1 MATYDELMDAA
12 RRADAANDAPAAKRF
27 LELAREAKRGAA
39 SPAVPTPPPGDGRF
53 TTGPFTMPR
62 AGETPDPPQP
72 PAGAAPPDPERSL
85 IDQIM
90 GVATAGAQ
98 GVGQGVGNMLGAP
111 VDLINNAPRLL
122 NLLPG
127 VDGVGP
133 ITENPVGG
141 SQDMRAVV
149 TAPRDLAQL
158 AMTGE
163 VQGDYQ
169 PQNMAERFAG
179 RIGQEIGASAVPVA
193 GALGAGVGGL
203 RAVQAARAAAAN
215 PAPAATS
222 LAQWLQNKA
231 AAVGPALTRNFV
243 EPALVNPI
251 GLASRE
257 AGYAVMAGT
266 GAQAAN
272 EMATSDGEG
281 TFMSDL
287 LGSLAGTLGYGT
299 VGAVTNAGRDL
310 VSAVTGDASRMG
322 DVVGSAVADRIA
334 TNSSE
339 IGRQAAPALE
349 AGKRPNLD
357 YGPLAAQLRTPAAV
371 EQAVP
376 GYTADVGTRA
386 NDPLLR
392 TFGDDMNRRNAGAAN
407 ARISANNAAVD
418 ARVGQLAPTGNP
430 AQFGADVAK
439 GAQAQIEQAVKAAE
453 VAQAAYDQA
462 AAAVTPEMSLG
473 GRGSAIRSELAAAK
487 KAALQRVSDLFAQ
500 VDQSS
505 APVDLTGLRKR
516 FDALTANLESTSLN
530 DARRFQPSEVD
541 TVRALV
547 PDDATGPVMAPAS
560 QAGSVRSGLAE
571 TMRSPSTGPQ
581 QERITGL
588 YKQEV
593 DDFMRAVLPPEEVA
607 LLDEAR
613 NLRADAGRRFEEP
626 NAIGRTL
633 AETGR
638 GQPALNDE
646 AVPGQFKLEDRGNVT
661 DYKNLLAEV
670 SADGP
675 ARAALADQVLADASR
690 TNALRSP
697 DTLKKFLGDR
707 SIVLGDFPEVRA
719 KLEAAGVSR
728 AALDAASATAAD
740 TTKRLSPGGPS
751 PVGQYTKFDAT
762 QVRAAIGTAWKSP
775 RPAEAVRE
783 LLATAGDTPATRQAA
798 RAALWEEVK
807 GTSINSATDAG
818 APRWNARNAKDLFN
832 DPRFSAVAE
841 ELWRDNPEDL
851 AAIKEVFTALEAATP
866 GRTVAPGSSGTA
878 QALANAPD
886 PALSATSVAS
896 RLRSVNRGQLS
907 PMIALVDLG
916 STYLRRRAASGR
928 AQFIDQLT
936 TAAINNPGLA
946 ADLLEKFNPADMAAK
961 RAMITQKY
969 GARIG
974 SLVNAFANDQ
984 ENQDED
990 MLDAIGGEQ

>member
-1 MATYDELMDAA
+1 MTIEAELFDGTV
-12 RRADAANDAPAAKRF
+12 
-27 LELAREAKRGAA
+27 LEFPDGTD
-39 SPAVPTPPPGDGRF
+39 PAVIQRKVKELTMQRHGTSTPTPPPGDGRF
-53 TTGPFTMPR
+53 RTGPFTMPR

-90 GVATAGAQ
+90 SGAGRTSGIIAEGLGTGAAYAT
-98 GVGQGVGNMLGAP
+98 GAP
-111 VDLINNAPRLL
+111 SDLYNALPMVP

-127 VDGVGP
+127 DQGFRSLSEMMADP
-133 ITENPVGG
+133 NA
-141 SQDMRAVV
+141 SQFERALSMVMQMS
-149 TAPRDLAQL
+149 P
-158 AMTGE
+158 
-163 VQGDYQ
+163 
-169 PQNMAERFAG
+169 FAG
-179 RIGQEIGASAVPVA
+179 RLMSKQEQTPNGPRPAFGGAATADNAGGLVKGAVSAIGMEYPDLTPQTTPERYLSRISQEIGASAVPLGFMGRGSRA
-193 GALGAGVGGL
+193 MALNPAGV
-203 RAVQAARAAAAN
+203 
-215 PAPAATS
+215 
-222 LAQWLQNKA
+222 
-231 AAVGPALTRNFV
+231 
-243 EPALVNPI
+243 I
-251 GLASRE
+251 GRE
-257 AGYAVMAGT
+257 TGYAVAAGA
-266 GAQAAN
+266 GAQMAN
-272 EMATSDGEG
+272 EMATPDGEG

-287 LGSLAGTLGYGT
+287 LGSLAGAVSYGT
-299 VGAVTNAGRDL
+299 AGGLANAGRDL
-310 VSAVTGDASRMG
+310 ASAVTGDASRMG

-357 YGPLAAQLRTPAAV
+357 YGPLAAQLRTPAPV

-430 AQFGADVAK
+430 AQFGADIAK
-439 GAQAQIEQAVKAAE
+439 GAQTQIEQAVKAAE

-462 AAAVTPEMSLG
+462 AAAVTPTMSLG
-473 GRGSAIRSELAAAK
+473 GRGSAIRSELAAARD
-487 KAALQRVSDLFAQ
+487 AALKRVNDLFTQ
-500 VDQSS
+500 VDQSA
-505 APVDLTGLRKR
+505 APVDLTGLRQR
-516 FDALTANLESTSLN
+516 FDALSANLESTSLN
-530 DARRFQPSEVD
+530 DARRFQPSEVN

-547 PDDATGPVMAPAS
+547 PDDATSPVMAPAS

-661 DYKNLLAEV
+661 DYKKLLAEV

-707 SIVLGDFPEVRA
+707 SIVLGDFPEVRT

-728 AALDAASATAAD
+728 AALDAASTAAAD

-907 PMIALVDLG
+907 PAIALVDLG

-928 AQFIDQLT
+928 AQFLDQLT

-946 ADLLEKFNPADMAAK
+946 ADLLEKFNPADIAAK

-984 ENQDED
+984 ENQDEE
-990 MLDAIGGEQ
+990 MMDAIGGEK

>member
-1 MATYDELMDAA
+1 MTITADQFKEAA
-12 RRADAANDAPAAKRF
+12 RKAAAAGDVATARRLIARAKEAEGQAPAT
-27 LELAREAKRGAA
+27 
-39 SPAVPTPPPGDGRF
+39 PTPPPGDGTF

-62 AGETPDPPQP
+62 AGETPNV
-72 PAGAAPPDPERSL
+72 APTAPVDPERDL

-98 GVGQGVGNMLGAP
+98 GFGQGVANLAALP
-111 VDLINNAPRLL
+111 VEAVNNAPRLV

-127 VDGVGP
+127 EQGVGP
-133 ITENPVGG
+133 ISENPVGG
-141 SQDMRAVV
+141 FQSMNSLV
-149 TAPRDLAQL
+149 TAPRDLAQT
-158 AMTGE
+158 AMGGP
-163 VQGDYQ
+163 VGDYV
-169 PQNMAERFAG
+169 PQNRTERFAA
-179 RIGQEIGASAVPVA
+179 RIGQEVGATAVPMA
-193 GALGAGVGGL
+193 GALGAAGRMGVQGARQLPGL
-203 RAVQAARAAAAN
+203 AR
-215 PAPAATS
+215 
-222 LAQWLQNKA
+222 Q
-231 AAVGPALTRNFV
+231 FV
-243 EPALVNPI
+243 EPAAVNPT
-251 GLASRE
+251 GLAGRE
-257 AGYAVMAGT
+257 AGYAVAAGT
-266 GAQAAN
+266 GAQTAN
-272 EMATSDGEG
+272 EFATADGEG

-287 LGSLAGTLGYGT
+287 LGALVGALSYGT
-299 VGAVTNAGRDL
+299 VGGLANAGRDL

-334 TNSSE
+334 ANSSE
-339 IGRQAAPALE
+339 IGRQAAPALA
-349 AGKRPNLD
+349 AGKTPNLD
-357 YGPLAAQLRTPAAV
+357 YGPLAAQLRTPATV

-392 TFGDDMNRRNAGAAN
+392 TFGDDMNRRSAGAAN
-407 ARISANNAAVD
+407 ARTSANNAAVD
-418 ARVGQLAPTGNP
+418 ARVGELAPTGNP

-439 GAQAQIEQAVKAAE
+439 GAQTQIEQAVVAAE
-453 VAQAAYDQA
+453 RAQAAFDQA
-462 AAAVTPEMSLG
+462 SAAVTPTMSLG
-473 GRGSAIRSELAAAK
+473 GRGSAIRSELAAARD
-487 KAALQRVSDLFAQ
+487 AALQRVNALFTQ
-500 VDQSS
+500 VDQSA
-505 APVDLTGLRKR
+505 APVDLTGLRQR
-516 FDALTANLESTSLN
+516 FDSLTANLEATSLN

-547 PDDATGPVMAPAS
+547 PDDAAGPVMAPAS

-571 TMRSPSTGPQ
+571 TQRAPSTGPQ

-593 DDFMRAVLPPEEVA
+593 DDFMRAVLPPDEVA

-626 NAIGRTL
+626 DAVGRTL

-638 GQPALNDE
+638 GQPALANE
-646 AVPGQFKLEDRGNVT
+646 AVPSQFKLNDRGNVT
-661 DYKNLLAEV
+661 DYKKLLAET
-670 SADGP
+670 AQDGP
-675 ARAALADQVLADASR
+675 ARAALADQVLDDAQRS
-690 TNALRSP
+690 NALKSP
-697 DTLKKFLGDR
+697 EALQRFLSER
-707 SIVLGDFPEVRA
+707 QIVLADFPQVRQ
-719 KLEAAGVSR
+719 KLQTAGFSR
-728 AALDAASATAAD
+728 AELDAASASAAD

-907 PMIALVDLG
+907 PAIALVDLG

-928 AQFIDQLT
+928 AQFLDQLT

-946 ADLLEKFNPADMAAK
+946 ADLLERFNPADLAAK

-969 GARIG
+969 GVRVG
-974 SLVNAFANDQ
+974 SLVNAFAN
-984 ENQDED
+984 EQDED
-990 MLDAIGGEQ
+990 EEMMDAIGADE